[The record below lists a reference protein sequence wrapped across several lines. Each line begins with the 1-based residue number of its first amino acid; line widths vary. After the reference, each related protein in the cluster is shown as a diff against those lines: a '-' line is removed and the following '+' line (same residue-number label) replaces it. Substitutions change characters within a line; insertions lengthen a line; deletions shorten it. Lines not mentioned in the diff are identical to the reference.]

1 MIIPLADDVS
11 AESLRG
17 ASAEEISE
25 RLVAAALAAYDAK
38 EQTVGSETMREL
50 ERIILLQTLDRKW
63 IDHLYAMDAL
73 REGIGL
79 RAYGQVNP
87 LMEYQKE
94 GYALFGQMKQDVQ
107 EETVRFLYLVQVQ
120 PLPAA
125 ARTGEAPAA
134 APLRGLERPAYRV
147 TGERGAGDA
156 ERPRPARGGGGTATQ
171 LHVAKV
177 GRNDPCPCGSGKKY
191 KKCHGR
197 GE

>member
-1 MIIPLADDVS
+1 VL
-11 AESLRG
+11 E
-17 ASAEEISE
+17 
-25 RLVAAALAAYDAK
+25 AALAAYEAK
-38 EQTVGSETMREL
+38 EQAVEPETMREL

-79 RAYGQVNP
+79 RAYGQANP
-87 LMEYQKE
+87 LIEYQKE
-94 GYALFGQMKQDVQ
+94 GYGLFEQLKRDVQ

-120 PLPAA
+120 AAAAVPSGDAGPALRA
-125 ARTGEAPAA
+125 PARTG
-134 APLRGLERPAYRV
+134 YRV
-147 TGERGAGDA
+147 TRESGGGDA
-156 ERPRPARGGGGTATQ
+156 GRPQPVAASAGGGGTATQ
-171 LHVAKV
+171 VRVAKV